1 MVPEPADDM
10 KTSKR
15 VLEPYDRIS
24 EVLFGLI
31 MVLGITGS
39 LSVADAG
46 RDDVRTMLIGALG
59 CNLAWGI
66 IDGLLYLMGCLN
78 EKASGLRS
86 LRALRKAVAP
96 ADGHRLISDAL
107 PPMVAATLSP
117 AEFESIRQKLLQ
129 LPAPP
134 LRPRLGKSE
143 WLGAL
148 AVACWVI
155 FTTLPV
161 TAPFIFMTNVARA
174 MRVSNA
180 IAIVLLFV
188 AGWAFGRVAEHR
200 PWLTGIVMVG
210 LGVALVALTMAL
222 GG

>member
-15 VLEPYDRIS
+15 VLEPYERIS

-96 ADGHRLISDAL
+96 AEGHRLIADTL

-134 LRPRLGKSE
+134 SRPRLGKDE

-148 AVACWVI
+148 AVAFWVI

-161 TAPFIFMTNVARA
+161 TVPFIFMTNVTRA
-174 MRVSNA
+174 LRVSNV

-188 AGWAFGRVAEHR
+188 TGWAFGRVAEHR
-200 PWLTGIVMVG
+200 PWLTGIVMVV
-210 LGVALVALTMAL
+210 LGIALVALTMAL